1 MYKSKINVTF
11 FIKIEEDQ
19 NPRPAPT
26 SPPIRNSHRSV
37 RYSICESCL
46 LLGQFIGSIS
56 SGYLIGN
63 KRNLDNFRN
72 VYLISLGIFIA
83 VLIYTIAMFAYLKWQ
98 ARKIQRLKLDDSG
111 LNTSISL
118 NTSEYLQ
125 NDEILPKEARNQ
137 EIPEVS
143 ITSVT
148 ELSFFKKQ
156 FRFIFDIWTLMTRP
170 RPNNARFLILAL
182 LFMFFIGSSISM
194 GIMSLQFQYVVKR
207 PIHMTQI
214 NYGYFKAANT
224 ACRAV
229 ALLIVLPVLKRF
241 FNTPDYILFII
252 GFTSEFLNLVAFS
265 LAYYFKFVIWFSKLP
280 DSVFLVEFLILKYQ
294 IC

>member
-1 MYKSKINVTF
+1 
-11 FIKIEEDQ
+11 
-19 NPRPAPT
+19 
-26 SPPIRNSHRSV
+26 
-37 RYSICESCL
+37 
-46 LLGQFIGSIS
+46 
-56 SGYLIGN
+56 
-63 KRNLDNFRN
+63 
-72 VYLISLGIFIA
+72 
-83 VLIYTIAMFAYLKWQ
+83 MFAYLKWQ
-98 ARKIQRLKLDDSG
+98 ARKTQRLKLDDSG

-118 NTSEYLQ
+118 NTSDYLQ
-125 NDEILPKEARNQ
+125 DDEIQPKETSRNEQ
-137 EIPEVS
+137 VPEVS
-143 ITSVT
+143 ITNIT
-148 ELSFFKKQ
+148 EISFFKKQ
-156 FRFIFDIWTLMTRP
+156 FRFIFDIRTLVTRP

-194 GIMSLQFQYVVKR
+194 GIMSLQYQYVIKR

-265 LAYYFKFVIWFSKLP
+265 LAYYFKFVIWFGKLP
-280 DSVFLVEFLILKYQ
+280 DYF
-294 IC
+294 